1 MSLNILVFRSFTPNF
16 MTTGQAVC
24 SESILGQEFG
34 PSNLWY
40 EASCIRLPH
49 QLQAQV
55 SFPSLKK
62 IDTQNLSQAHVWR
75 RRYPSFSRERCYPLS
90 DANTSIMYHQEKNH
104 STIFKQVT
112 SAVHYTLISLL
123 KRERSFLP
131 VCSWNVVVFTGY
143 RPIMNS
149 FRGHTGGTN
158 IFWVSLNYSL
168 SRQMRHK
175 KRHLRIRRSLEN

>member
-1 MSLNILVFRSFTPNF
+1 MGMF
-16 MTTGQAVC
+16 
-24 SESILGQEFG
+24 
-34 PSNLWY
+34 
-40 EASCIRLPH
+40 IRLPH

-55 SFPSLKK
+55 SFLHWRRLIPK
-62 IDTQNLSQAHVWR
+62 IYLRHMCGGDDTQAFRGKDVILCPMQTR
-75 RRYPSFSRERCYPLS
+75 RLCIIKRRTILRYSSKLHRRCIILEFLYWS
-90 DANTSIMYHQEKNH
+90 GDM
-104 STIFKQVT
+104 
-112 SAVHYTLISLL
+112 
-123 KRERSFLP
+123 RERSFLP
-131 VCSWNVVVFTGY
+131 VCSWNLVVFTGY